1 MFWLFGHETC
11 GILALQPGIKPTC
24 LTLED
29 EVLTTGLPGKSLFLL
44 FKSHSPQLEMPAFL
58 LSRVGALLGFPHSL
72 FLSSLPPSL
81 PPFLS
86 P

>member
-24 LTLED
+24 PTLEG

-44 FKSHSPQLEMPAFL
+44 FKSHSPRLEMPAFL
-58 LSRVGALLGFPHSL
+58 LSVGALSGFPHSL